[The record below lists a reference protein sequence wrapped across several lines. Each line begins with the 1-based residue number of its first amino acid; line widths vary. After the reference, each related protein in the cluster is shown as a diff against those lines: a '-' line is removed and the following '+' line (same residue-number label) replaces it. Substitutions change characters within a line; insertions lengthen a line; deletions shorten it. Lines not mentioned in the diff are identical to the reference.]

1 MGLMR
6 GLAAVRPLRIA
17 RALPTGLLAA
27 AGPGIEMFIA
37 MPKALSG
44 RPPENVQRLFGVT
57 TFEFG

>member
-17 RALPTGLLAA
+17 RALRTGLLAA
-27 AGPGIEMFIA
+27 AGPGIEVFIA
-37 MPKALSG
+37 MPKGAE
-44 RPPENVQRLFGVT
+44 RPATRERPESVGVT